1 VAIEE
6 MNMRYPK
13 GLFDR
18 ARPSFPIAIALAA
31 LSFVGTGVRAT
42 DLQEITVTV
51 PTVTAVGR
59 DASGAPIQQVS
70 ASARIQYDP
79 MMLTTHSGRALLK
92 DRVTEVARRLC
103 REVNNAVPPAG
114 DEESCVQQ
122 AVHGAKV
129 QIAAAAVAQ
138 KAG

>member
-1 VAIEE
+1 
-6 MNMRYPK
+6 MRYPTNV
-13 GLFDR
+13 FDR
-18 ARPSFPIAIALAA
+18 ARRSFPIVIALGSLAFA
-31 LSFVGTGVRAT
+31 GMCAQAT

-51 PTVTAVGR
+51 PAVTTIGH

-79 MMLTTHSGRALLK
+79 MMLTTNSGRALLK
-92 DRVTEVARRLC
+92 ERVTEVARRLC